1 MKKVKTTI
9 FAMTLCFVVQAQS
22 AVKLSLDSCRQL
34 AIKENKELRMAAMK
48 QRAAHYER
56 RAAQTKY
63 LPRVSAS
70 GAYLHTSR
78 ELSLL
83 SGEQKASLSALDDK
97 LGGLGSQ
104 LVEALHTD
112 TRNMGAAAV
121 MLSQPIYMGGKIVAY
136 NRITRFAEQI
146 ARSQNDLALQN
157 VIVEVDEAYW
167 HIVALRSKKALAEGF
182 LQLVEKLDS
191 DVQQMIAEGIATTA
205 DGLSVRVKVNEAKV
219 ALIQVNNGL
228 ELSKMKLCQVC
239 GLEMDTDV
247 EPTDELPQQ
256 SAALVTSAYHDVQTA
271 FGNRPELR
279 ALDLS
284 TNIYKEKVNLARSE
298 FLPSVALTG
307 GYMASNPSLF
317 DSFERQM
324 KGMWSV
330 GVVISVPIVTFG
342 ERCYKVKAARAEQT
356 IANYELDETREKVE
370 LQVNQCRRKLTE
382 ASERLTTAMQSMD
395 EADEN
400 LRHATLGMKEG
411 VIPVSNVLEAQTAW
425 LGAHSQCVEAR
436 VDVRLAE
443 VYLEKAKGEVINFG
457 R

>member
-1 MKKVKTTI
+1 
-9 FAMTLCFVVQAQS
+9 MTLCFVVQAQS